1 MMREFP
7 CPTDFKPKMTELQ
20 LLEGHGGRKIRI
32 IEGVAY
38 KWKELAVALDFD
50 EERIDRIDS
59 EASRVHE
66 EACRQMFEEWLG
78 EDDELKEPV
87 TWATLVQ
94 CLIDAGMIETA
105 DRLKEIIIK

>member
-1 MMREFP
+1 
-7 CPTDFKPKMTELQ
+7 MTELQ

-32 IEGVAY
+32 IVGVAY

-50 EERIDRIDS
+50 EQRIDRIDS
-59 EASRVHE
+59 ESSRVDE